1 MTPQDVLD
9 PHTLNELR
17 ESVGGDAVFLGE
29 LIDEFLADAPRQL
42 QALRESAAA
51 GDREAARRAAHSLK
65 GNARTFGA
73 GSLAALCQEAEAAA
87 LDGDL
92 NAVLAGVEAIDEAW
106 IEVRTALTAVRDAG

>member
-1 MTPQDVLD
+1 MTSQDVLD
-9 PHTLNELR
+9 PHTLNQLR
-17 ESVGGDAVFLGE
+17 ESVGGDSAFFGE
-29 LIDEFLADAPRQL
+29 LIDEFLADAPRQV

-51 GDREAARRAAHSLK
+51 ADGDAARRAAHSLK

-73 GSLAALCQEAEAAA
+73 GSLAALCQEAEASA

-92 NAVLAGVEAIDEAW
+92 DAVLARVEAIDDAW